1 MSFFTTSSS
10 LFQNGFPQ
18 PIYQESYSGAFP
30 DLSSKK
36 VEITKEMEEKR
47 YSRFVG
53 LTGGQIFNEMMKEQ
67 GVRTIF
73 GYPGGAILP
82 VFDAIYESQYFDFVL
97 TRHEQGAGHAAE
109 GFARVT
115 GKPGVVLVTSGPGAT
130 NLLTP
135 MQDAISDG
143 TPMVVVSGQVATTAI
158 GMDAFQECDIISM
171 SKACTKWNHQVSNVH
186 HIPAVLET
194 AFKIAKSGRPGPVLV
209 DLPKNVSA
217 SVFDN
222 PKLAISVPLPTE
234 YIVPKATAAS
244 IQDAVKLIN
253 IAKKPVLYVG
263 QGVLLAQATKQLY
276 ELAHKAQIPVCTT
289 LLALGAFDEHDP
301 LSLHMLGMHGSAYA
315 NLAMQNADLIISVG
329 GRFDDRITGKISEFV
344 PEAKRAAAEGR
355 GGIIHFEIR
364 PTVINKIVP
373 ATVSVVGDCLENLGR
388 VLPHV
393 KPVSKESRA
402 EWFTKIE
409 HWKKTHPFSFEPALP
424 GEKLKP
430 QTVISLLNEECEKIG
445 KENVIVTTG
454 VGQHQM
460 WAAQFYRWTHPYTFV
475 TSGGLGTMGYGLPAA
490 IGAKLGDP
498 SKVVIDIDGDGSFAM
513 TGMELGTAAQFNIG
527 VKVLVLNNE
536 FQGMVKQWQDL
547 FYEERYSA
555 TKQFNPDFVKF
566 AESWGVKGLRA
577 SNEAELKA
585 KMKEFLDCKGPVLLE
600 VIVSDTEHV
609 LPMVPSG
616 KALHEMV
623 FVPNQKQEG
632 DVPS

>member
-1 MSFFTTSSS
+1 
-10 LFQNGFPQ
+10 
-18 PIYQESYSGAFP
+18 
-30 DLSSKK
+30 
-36 VEITKEMEEKR
+36 
-47 YSRFVG
+47 
-53 LTGGQIFNEMMKEQ
+53 
-67 GVRTIF
+67 
-73 GYPGGAILP
+73 
-82 VFDAIYESQYFDFVL
+82 
-97 TRHEQGAGHAAE
+97 
-109 GFARVT
+109 
-115 GKPGVVLVTSGPGAT
+115 
-130 NLLTP
+130 
-135 MQDAISDG
+135 
-143 TPMVVVSGQVATTAI
+143 
-158 GMDAFQECDIISM
+158 
-171 SKACTKWNHQVSNVH
+171 
-186 HIPAVLET
+186 
-194 AFKIAKSGRPGPVLV
+194 
-209 DLPKNVSA
+209 
-217 SVFDN
+217 
-222 PKLAISVPLPTE
+222 
-234 YIVPKATAAS
+234 
-244 IQDAVKLIN
+244 
-253 IAKKPVLYVG
+253 
-263 QGVLLAQATKQLY
+263 
-276 ELAHKAQIPVCTT
+276 
-289 LLALGAFDEHDP
+289 
-301 LSLHMLGMHGSAYA
+301 MHGSAYA

-355 GGIIHFEIR
+355 GGIIYFEIR
-364 PTVINKIVP
+364 PSMINKIVP
-373 ATVSVVGDCLENLGR
+373 STISVVGDCLENLR
-388 VLPHV
+388 QVLPLV
-393 KPVSKESRA
+393 KPVSKESRS
-402 EWFTKIE
+402 EWFSKID
-409 HWKKTHPFSFEPALP
+409 HWKKTHPFSFDPALP

-430 QTVISLLNEECEKIG
+430 QTVISLLNDECEKIG
-445 KENVIVTTG
+445 KENVVVTTG

-460 WAAQFYRWTHPYTFV
+460 WAAQFYRWTHPYTFI

-577 SNEAELKA
+577 SNEAELKV
-585 KMKEFLDCKGPVLLE
+585 KMREFLDCKGPVLLE